1 MNSVHDIGDM
11 TSIIKEHLGNSAIED
26 KWETKGDLLVDI
38 LQKSCYIRMFTAL
51 ISNMIVS
58 ANFSSN
64 ISGHFH
70 FPSLC
75 VCQCRNVALEC
86 SLRAIQLSVKVN

>member
-1 MNSVHDIGDM
+1 M
-11 TSIIKEHLGNSAIED
+11 TSIKEHLGNSAIEG
-26 KWETKGDLLVDI
+26 KWETKGDLLVDT
-38 LQKSCYIRMFTAL
+38 LQKGCYIRMCTAL
-51 ISNMIVS
+51 ICNKIVS

-75 VCQCRNVALEC
+75 MCHCRNVALEC
-86 SLRAIQLSVKVN
+86 SSRAIQLSVKVN